1 MLLVQG
7 LDKLLL
13 PQPVLVD
20 MGEAHCHVVLAVLW
34 LTAAQPLL
42 ACKCRFAVLLV
53 GRPPV
58 RLFPRE
64 LPRHEK
70 AAAAR
75 FLGFDHVKPLCSVCP
90 DELATIVQ
98 CGVLT
103 TAYNT
108 LLGIL
113 LLSLLVPLPTV
124 VASMLLLLAVLVVLS
139 TIAAVTTA
147 TAPLRLLGLFLPIW
161 LAQLQTV

>member
-13 PQPVLVD
+13 PQPVLID

-103 TAYNT
+103 TANNT
-108 LLGIL
+108 LLGI
-113 LLSLLVPLPTV
+113 LLVPLPTV
-124 VASMLLLLAVLVVLS
+124 VASMLLLLLAVLVVLS